1 MYKWLSWSA
10 SPDVQ
15 EGVSAFTSDAP
26 ANPAACRGAAA
37 ANCSQYHESSLPV
50 ARNIVFEHLPVG
62 DCGNGQ
68 AGCTTYEQWQTAWQ
82 RVSPLPGATATATAS
97 TGS

>member
-1 MYKWLSWSA
+1 
-10 SPDVQ
+10 VQ
-15 EGVSAFTSDAP
+15 ESVSAFTSDAP